1 MDESV
6 DEPKLGLVTY
16 PPAVAK
22 GTNYGL
28 VHNDVPFDGG
38 VTISK
43 ILASPCII
51 AYIPR
56 SYYAHMLNAA
66 RHGMAASPIELDR
79 PYGIKAM

>member
-1 MDESV
+1 MDEPEG
-6 DEPKLGLVTY
+6 EPKLGLVTY

-28 VHNDVPFDGG
+28 VHNDEPFDDG

-43 ILASPCII
+43 ILASPCIF

-56 SYYAHMLNAA
+56 SHYPHMMHAVNQ
-66 RHGMAASPIELDR
+66 GMAASPIDLDR